1 MTDTGGELEFDS
13 HLVGMW
19 WELHSQ
25 FEATVTDPRETVIV
39 TAGIGLTVLAI
50 VSGMIAI
57 VQTTTPWWAGTG
69 LIILGVLLLVS
80 VWRVAV
86 SPRQARST

>member
-1 MTDTGGELEFDS
+1 MTDTGGKLEFDS

-25 FEATVTDPRETVIV
+25 FEATVT
-39 TAGIGLTVLAI
+39 AA
-50 VSGMIAI
+50 
-57 VQTTTPWWAGTG
+57 VQTTPRGWAGAG
-69 LIILGVLLLVS
+69 MIVLGMLLLVS

-86 SPRQARST
+86 SPRPARST